1 MPDAALLL
9 DNITCTFRSN
19 QGDGASYTAVKDAHI
34 AIAPGEFVAV
44 VGPTGCG
51 KSTLLNVGAG
61 LLSPSSGR
69 VKVFGELLKGINH
82 RAGYMFQGRS
92 EERRVGKECVS
103 TGRSRGSAYH

>member
-1 MPDAALLL
+1 MPYSALRL

-69 VKVFGELLKGINH
+69 VKVIGELLKGINQID
-82 RAGYMFQGRS
+82 RASCR
-92 EERRVGKECVS
+92 ERVCQYVYLSGADVS
-103 TGRSRGSAYH
+103 